1 MPVDGAFRSATWAP
15 GQSGSGGLG
24 EGRFAAPGMQESA
37 PRGGSAT
44 VRDLASKLRITA
56 AALGCSSQK
65 DLCARFREVNPGTTF
80 DLERSYKWMQGR
92 AQPRSSQI
100 YVDWATL
107 LRIDRPISYLQSC
120 TADEFLDLVCKIH
133 GAERSGV
140 AARAGVKP
148 EARSGAD
155 GSSSAEALRA
165 RYLTGAYACYSHAWS
180 PYFQGKLIRGALVI
194 EMPARNSGG
203 LRAKY
208 TEDVPV
214 GVLELSGPV
223 ALANRSVHI
232 DLVDPSAGFRL
243 TMSLFLPGT
252 LASVLVGVL
261 SGVTIV
267 DAHPQPAATRILMV
281 RVPTAGLARLEI
293 SNRYLDATDGALSRD
308 LIALGVPVS
317 APEELEALLEAFLSA
332 DVDNRYIN
340 VTAAEYATLTLAIDR
355 LFIADAV
362 LRSPPA
368 SLVAAAAGAGAEPE
382 RAPGGDEAAETQGRE
397 GAAPGDG
404 IAGALGEIE
413 DAPEHRGRDRP
424 GAKAQERAQRQGRA
438 EVRGRSGFG
447 ERGREHRRI
456 ADGGEA
462 VDEAQ

>member
-1 MPVDGAFRSATWAP
+1 
-15 GQSGSGGLG
+15 
-24 EGRFAAPGMQESA
+24 MQGSA
-37 PRGGSAT
+37 PRGGTAT

-65 DLCARFREVNPGTTF
+65 DLCAQFREVNPGTTF

-92 AQPRSSQI
+92 AQPRSAKI
-100 YVDWATL
+100 YADWATL
-107 LRIDRPISYLQSC
+107 LRTDRPISYLQSC
-120 TADEFLDLVCKIH
+120 TVDEFLDLVCELNEV
-133 GAERSGV
+133 ERSVV
-140 AARAGVKP
+140 AARARVAP
-148 EARSGAD
+148 EARAGAD
-155 GSSSAEALRA
+155 GPASADALTA
-165 RYLTGAYACYSHAWS
+165 RYLAGAYACYSHAWS
-180 PYFQGKLIRGALVI
+180 PYFRGKLIRGALVI
-194 EMPARNSGG
+194 EASSRNSGA
-203 LRAKY
+203 LRARY

-261 SGVTIV
+261 SGVSIV

-281 RVPTAGLARLEI
+281 RIPNTGLAGLQA
-293 SNRYLDATDGALSRD
+293 SNRYLDPTEGALSRD

-317 APEELEALLEAFLSA
+317 APEELEPLLEALLSA

-382 RAPGGDEAAETQGRE
+382 RAPGGDEAAEAQGGE

-424 GAKAQERAQRQGRA
+424 GAKAQERAQRQGRT
-438 EVRGRSGFG
+438 EV
-447 ERGREHRRI
+447 
-456 ADGGEA
+456 
-462 VDEAQ
+462 